1 MILAYRLL
9 ISTPYPWS
17 VNTIHQRG
25 MGGTEPESSNPK
37 THKLLTFRR
46 ILIDSYNQF
55 KPEAKDSTCTV
66 FRTTQFTSFIQALSR
81 RLFAEN

>member
-37 THKLLTFRR
+37 DHKLISTRR
-46 ILIDSYNQF
+46 NLIDSYNQF

>member
-1 MILAYRLL
+1 MILAYKLL

-17 VNTIHQRG
+17 VNTIHQIG

-37 THKLLTFRR
+37 DHKLISTRSN
-46 ILIDSYNQF
+46 LIDSYNQF
-55 KPEAKDSTCTV
+55 KPVANDSTCAV
-66 FRTTQFTSFIQALSR
+66 FRTTQLTSFIQALSR